1 MPGSDVER
9 QVLRAPDAVARAA
22 SRLAA
27 DREQAWMLRQPRVV
41 RESYARDVFGRPD
54 EELLAQAWM
63 LFQPFSVRASYVAE
77 VLLAEGAPEPD
88 RQELWMLHQDD
99 EVCASFARFVL
110 LRETNEPR

>member
-9 QVLRAPDAVARAA
+9 QVLRAPDPVARAA
-22 SRLAA
+22 ARFASAS
-27 DREQAWMLRQPRVV
+27 DQAWMLRQPRSV
-41 RESYARDVFGRPD
+41 RESYAREVFGRPD
-54 EELLAQAWM
+54 EAVLARAWM
-63 LFQPFSVRASYVAE
+63 LLQPLHVRLSYVRS
-77 VLLAEGAPEPD
+77 VLLAPGAPEPD